1 MLTLPLLDVKSNNLR
16 VSSMVDSKLGSL
28 YGLLKTIHQRVQGV
42 EGFIRSIESECVSHF
57 TRLNQLDSFCSG
69 GLG

>member
-1 MLTLPLLDVKSNNLR
+1 
-16 VSSMVDSKLGSL
+16 MVDSKLVSL
-28 YGLLKTIHQRVQGV
+28 YGLLKTIHQRAQGV